1 MTVPE
6 ALDSLPRRL
15 TGWAVDRYLAPI
27 SVSGISLAL
36 GLCAAV
42 WFSAG
47 TRPDSVSGA
56 LALCGSYLA
65 VRVPEFV
72 LRPILAITLVIVGG
86 RLVF

>member
-65 VRVPEFV
+65 
-72 LRPILAITLVIVGG
+72 LRAARRLAGPAPG
-86 RLVF
+86 PRPPGP